1 MSDALTALDATFLEL
16 EQHDDGAL
24 MSIGGAL
31 VFDPPPG
38 GRTPALEEVQATLA
52 DRLGRLPR
60 YSQRLSSPSVG
71 GLLWP
76 HWVDDESFDLTNHV
90 SGAAL
95 SAPGGD
101 AELWEWI
108 AEFFSHPLDRA
119 RPLWKMVL
127 IDGLEH
133 GRWALAQKTHH
144 CLVDGVGS
152 VDVLEVLLD
161 REPHPW
167 ASDRA
172 AVSAPAVK
180 QTAPWGSLTA
190 HAPQAVAQA
199 TAAGVQAARGGAHAA
214 LHPRDAFSRSR
225 GLAEL
230 LVRDEIIG
238 APHTSLGVRIGR
250 GRRFAA
256 ARFTLDELRQ
266 IAHKLGGSVN
276 DVVLAACTSGLREL
290 LLERDEGLPAR
301 GLRAMVPVN
310 VREAS
315 ERLALGNKVSSL
327 FVQLPVAEPVPLVR
341 FKQIAR
347 TTRRL
352 KSSDLPAGAETF
364 IELAGLAPPL
374 LHAALARSTYATR
387 LFNVTITNVPGPQR
401 PMHALGARMREVLP
415 FVPLAAAHAAGI
427 AVFSYDGLV
436 TFGISADRESMPDLD
451 VLIRGIEEGI
461 EDLSALLPAGG
472 GARYAHHETETRT

>member
-1 MSDALTALDATFLEL
+1 MPKKAQKVRKPRTWPDTLAGIGLLLACGLLLALVYGQFRGNFTPKTQLTMLATRAGLVMD
-16 EQHDDGAL
+16 QGSKVTYNGV
-24 MSIGGAL
+24 SIGRVAGIS
-31 VFDPPPG
+31 
-38 GRTPALEEVQATLA
+38 EVE
-52 DRLGRLPR
+52 
-60 YSQRLSSPSVG
+60 
-71 GLLWP
+71 
-76 HWVDDESFDLTNHV
+76 H
-90 SGAAL
+90 
-95 SAPGGD
+95 
-101 AELWEWI
+101 
-108 AEFFSHPLDRA
+108 
-119 RPLWKMVL
+119 
-127 IDGLEH
+127 DG
-133 GRWALAQKTHH
+133 K
-144 CLVDGVGS
+144 
-152 VDVLEVLLD
+152 
-161 REPHPW
+161 P
-167 ASDRA
+167 
-172 AVSAPAVK
+172 
-180 QTAPWGSLTA
+180 
-190 HAPQAVAQA
+190 
-199 TAAGVQAARGGAHAA
+199 
-214 LHPRDAFSRSR
+214 
-225 GLAEL
+225 
-230 LVRDEIIG
+230 
-238 APHTSLGVRIGR
+238 
-250 GRRFAA
+250 A

-472 GARYAHHETETRT
+472 GARYVHHETGTRT